1 LNGKDTMVNCS
12 VCTFAYTPDNQHLCV
27 MAAASDGIN
36 HTCAFYT
43 LIEDNKNDID
53 EPDLRFVVDR

>member
-1 LNGKDTMVNCS
+1 MVNCS